1 MLVANPE
8 KHPNKSWRRSSMAE
22 VRHAGELF
30 LLCEYSESGMV
41 ASVIRCGH

>member
-1 MLVANPE
+1 
-8 KHPNKSWRRSSMAE
+8 MAE

-41 ASVIRCGH
+41 ARVIRRGHWGPAHASCQNLFVL